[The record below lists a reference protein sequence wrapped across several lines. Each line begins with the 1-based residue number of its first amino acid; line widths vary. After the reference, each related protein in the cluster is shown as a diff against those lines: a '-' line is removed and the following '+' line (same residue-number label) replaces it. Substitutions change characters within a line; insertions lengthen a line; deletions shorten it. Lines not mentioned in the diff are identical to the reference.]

1 MLSKVPD
8 LRDQHVRRRM
18 ARLQIRD
25 APLQRLECAAERAC
39 RLKACNARRFE
50 VSERG
55 NRRYSEALRG
65 PREALRGHE
74 RHLL

>member
-25 APLQRLECAAERAC
+25 APMQRLECAAERAC

-50 VSERG
+50 VSE
-55 NRRYSEALRG
+55 
-65 PREALRGHE
+65 
-74 RHLL
+74 